1 MTIGEKIRQRREE
14 LGYSQKE
21 LAEMSG
27 LTNVS
32 IGNIEKDMPCNLQS
46 LGDICKALK
55 LRILLLPIDDEDT
68 DEVFM
73 VSNDEL
79 EYDVKKCVQQLDK
92 VKKTLQDLVKK

>member
-1 MTIGEKIRQRREE
+1 MTIGERIKLRREE
-14 LGYSQKE
+14 LGFSQKE
-21 LAEMSG
+21 LAEMAG

-32 IGNIEKDMPCNLQS
+32 IGNIEKNMPCNLQS

-55 LRILLLPIDDEDT
+55 LRIILLPIEDDES

-92 VKKTLQDLVKK
+92 VKRTLQDLVK

>member
-32 IGNIEKDMPCNLQS
+32 IGNIEKDTPCNLQS

-79 EYDVKKCVQQLDK
+79 EHDVKKCVQQLDK
-92 VKKTLQDLVKK
+92 VKKTLQDLVKQ

>member
-1 MTIGEKIRQRREE
+1 MTIGEKIKQRREE
-14 LGYSQKE
+14 LGLSQKE
-21 LAEMSG
+21 LAEMAG

-32 IGNIEKDMPCNLQS
+32 VGNIEKDIPCNLQS
-46 LGDICKALK
+46 LGEVCNALK
-55 LRILLLPIDDEDT
+55 LRILLLPIEDEDT

-92 VKKTLQDLVKK
+92 VKKTLQDLVK

>member
-1 MTIGEKIRQRREE
+1 MTIGERIKLRREE
-14 LGYSQKE
+14 LGFSQKE
-21 LAEMSG
+21 LAEMAG

-32 IGNIEKDMPCNLQS
+32 IGNIEKNMPCNLQS

-55 LRILLLPIDDEDT
+55 LRIILLPIEDDESD
-68 DEVFM
+68 DVFM

-92 VKKTLQDLVKK
+92 VKRTLQDLVK

>member
-1 MTIGEKIRQRREE
+1 MTIGERIKLRREE
-14 LGYSQKE
+14 LGFSQKE
-21 LAEMSG
+21 LAEMAG

-55 LRILLLPIDDEDT
+55 LRIILLPIEDDES

-92 VKKTLQDLVKK
+92 VKRTLQDLVK

>member
-1 MTIGEKIRQRREE
+1 MTIGERIRLRREE
-14 LGYSQKE
+14 LGFSQKE
-21 LAEMSG
+21 LAEMAG

-32 IGNIEKDMPCNLQS
+32 IGNIEKNMPCNLQS

-55 LRILLLPIDDEDT
+55 LRIILLPIEDDES

-92 VKKTLQDLVKK
+92 VKKTLQDLVK